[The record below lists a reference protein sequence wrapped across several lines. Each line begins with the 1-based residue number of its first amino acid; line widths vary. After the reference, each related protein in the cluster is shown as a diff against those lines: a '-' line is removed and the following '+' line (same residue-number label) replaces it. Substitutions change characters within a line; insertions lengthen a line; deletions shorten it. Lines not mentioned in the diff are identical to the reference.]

1 MPVAELDK
9 AIRSVKSRI
18 IEDVKLFDVYEG
30 DRIAENKKSVAYSLV
45 LRAED
50 RTLTDDECS
59 DVVGKVIKALSAI
72 GAELRA

>member
-1 MPVAELDK
+1 MLSSLTFTK
-9 AIRSVKSRI
+9 ATA
-18 IEDVKLFDVYEG
+18 LP
-30 DRIAENKKSVAYSLV
+30 ENKKSVAYSLV

-59 DVVGKVIKALSAI
+59 DVVGKVIKALSEI